1 MVICIRRNVQNRSS
15 KPIRSTTEIGQTHC
29 SMPVASYLSPRYNLA
44 YSRHRTP
51 NLMHRTERIMGVVD
65 GPDGF
70 PIPTIVD
77 HPASEG
83 EPDEGRPVILILH
96 GFKGFATWGFF
107 PLVAERIAAAGM
119 TAVRMNFSH
128 NGVEGVSDEF
138 TRLDLFEQ
146 NTLLRE
152 VSEADFVL
160 DRIAEGKVTGIPSD
174 KGRKAGILGH
184 SRGAGIGIL
193 TAARRRDVGAVVTWG
208 GVSTFERYSRRQREQ
223 WLRDRYIEVLN
234 SRTGQAMRLGI
245 GLLEELENQG
255 ENLDIVAAVHKCP
268 SPLLILHGEIDL
280 SVTVDNAERLF
291 AAGEPGRT
299 WLHTIPK
306 TGHTFG
312 VGHPLTESTPALDE
326 AIDRTISFYS
336 GHLL

>member
-1 MVICIRRNVQNRSS
+1 MQN
-15 KPIRSTTEIGQTHC
+15 
-29 SMPVASYLSPRYNLA
+29 
-44 YSRHRTP
+44 
-51 NLMHRTERIMGVVD
+51 TERITGSIE

-77 HPASEG
+77 RPTAG
-83 EPDEGRPVILILH
+83 DEPDEGRPVVLILH

-107 PLVAERIAAAGM
+107 PLVAERIVASGM

-138 TRLDLFEQ
+138 TRFDLFEQ

-152 VSEADFVL
+152 VSEANFVL
-160 DRIAEGKVTGIPSD
+160 DQIAEGNVKGIPAENA
-174 KGRKAGILGH
+174 RKMGILGH

-193 TAARRRDVGAVVTWG
+193 TAAGRYDIGAVVTWG
-208 GVSTFERYSRRQREQ
+208 GVSTFERYTRRQREQ
-223 WLRDRYIEVLN
+223 WQRDRYIEVLN
-234 SRTGQAMRLGI
+234 SRTGQVMRLGI

-255 ENLDIVAAVHKCP
+255 KNLDIVAAVHQCT
-268 SPLLILHGEIDL
+268 SPLLILHGEVDL
-280 SVTVDNAERLF
+280 SVTCDNAERLF

-312 VGHPLTESTPALDE
+312 VGHPFTESTPALDE
-326 AIDRTISFYS
+326 AIDRTISFFS